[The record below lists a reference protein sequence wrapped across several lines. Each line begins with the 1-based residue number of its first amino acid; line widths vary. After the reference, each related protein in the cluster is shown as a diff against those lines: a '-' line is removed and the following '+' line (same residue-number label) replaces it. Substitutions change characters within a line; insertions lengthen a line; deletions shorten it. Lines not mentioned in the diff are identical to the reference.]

1 MDSKLTRAAQR
12 HRKLTLNQFD
22 RNRASSAKVHPA
34 NTRPSTLSKITAR
47 TSKPHRHQ
55 RSIKIVDEDDGM
67 EALLSKPSPKLC
79 TLTPTESSQNSPFL
93 SLADVMVEKPGRRH
107 FSDSFELVSQ
117 PISRVIILPDEE
129 HGKNQ
134 SAGPGFEDQ
143 FPRLTK
149 FKKDEDDDWERIGL
163 DGEPELI
170 KHQTNPESKRSW
182 TGVVL
187 NSS

>member
-47 TSKPHRHQ
+47 T
-55 RSIKIVDEDDGM
+55 IDEDDGM
-67 EALLSKPSPKLC
+67 EALVSKPSPKLC